1 MVIINSLPVNHFRK
15 RNRKNKINQC
25 SFYIYSFHDFF
36 FCILATI
43 RLDFDVSKC
52 NGQQNSVIDDTSHQR
67 FIISNCN
74 CTIKSHFSGK
84 VLLRNDDS
92 CSTSFNVLDGNSNL
106 IETICDGNPVR
117 VAQNVTKNDQLFLIR
132 NYSTTQTRNPTDY
145 VNIYAA
151 GMFNINLEL

>member
-1 MVIINSLPVNHFRK
+1 MYF
-15 RNRKNKINQC
+15 
-25 SFYIYSFHDFF
+25 FYIYSFNVFF

-43 RLDFDVSKC
+43 RLNFDVSKC
-52 NGQQNSVIDDTSHQR
+52 NGQQTSVIDDTSHNR
-67 FIISNCN
+67 SIISHCN

-92 CSTSFNVLDGNSNL
+92 CSTSSNVLDGNSNL

-151 GMFNINLEL
+151 GMFNNNLEL